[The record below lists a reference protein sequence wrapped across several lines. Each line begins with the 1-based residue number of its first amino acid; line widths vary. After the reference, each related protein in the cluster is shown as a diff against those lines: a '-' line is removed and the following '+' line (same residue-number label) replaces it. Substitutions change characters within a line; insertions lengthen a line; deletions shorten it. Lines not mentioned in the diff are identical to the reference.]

1 MTVGK
6 QLSFRQAWLL
16 AEVEKRRLE
25 LLRRR
30 FKRLRMMLPALR
42 EEKGGR

>member
-16 AEVEKRRLE
+16 AEVKKRRLE

-30 FKRLRMMLPALR
+30 WKRVRMMLLALN
-42 EEKGGR
+42 EEKGGK